1 MEILKQILN
10 EEQFNNIIK
19 LRIDPW
25 VTYQSIIVRKNNIE
39 NPIYIIHSNLPSIIE
54 LNDEDEILDSNY
66 GEDYIIGS
74 YETTKIIFN
83 DIIFSDLQTV
93 EILGDVLMFTVNGLF
108 ELTNVRLEDETLIY
122 DDVVYL
128 GLN

>member
-19 LRIDPW
+19 LKIDPW

-39 NPIYIIHSNLPSIIE
+39 NPIYMIHSNLPSIIE

-66 GEDYIIGS
+66 GEDYIIGG
-74 YETTKIIFN
+74 YETTKINFN
-83 DIIFSDLQTV
+83 DIIFSDL
-93 EILGDVLMFTVNGLF
+93 EIIETLGDVLMFTVNGLF